1 MASFYADSI
10 RNLHRVGNRGGGIRE
25 VVTMDYFAGVCCCAC
40 VMQVSVIRHRI
51 DDASDYEFP
60 VEDLV
65 DTIQRRL
72 ISAPELSRSALLK
85 PASERIRAGLRWS
98 RPWARSPAVRRN
110 GDC

>member
-10 RNLHRVGNRGGGIRE
+10 RNLHRVGNPGGRDPGSGYDGLLRGSLLLRLR
-25 VVTMDYFAGVCCCAC
+25 DAG
-40 VMQVSVIRHRI
+40 QRHTHRI

-60 VEDLV
+60 IEDLV

-85 PASERIRAGLRWS
+85 PASERIRAGLRRS